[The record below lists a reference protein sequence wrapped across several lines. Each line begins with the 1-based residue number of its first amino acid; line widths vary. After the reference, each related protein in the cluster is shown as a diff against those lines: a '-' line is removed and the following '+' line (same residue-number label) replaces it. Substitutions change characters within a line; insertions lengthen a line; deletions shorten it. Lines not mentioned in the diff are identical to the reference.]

1 MALRIHQEVKQ
12 ALAEKR
18 AVVAL
23 ESTVITHGL
32 PRPDNLALAQ
42 RLERI
47 IRDAGAVPATIGMLS
62 GELVVGL
69 DKDELEHLATTQAHK
84 ASLWNL
90 AALSAQKRDA
100 GTTVATTLHAA
111 ALAGIEVFATG
122 GIGGVHKTAG
132 GAPHDESADLI
143 ALARYPVVVVCAGA
157 KSILDLAATKERLES
172 LGVPLVGYQ
181 TDKLAGFHVPE
192 TSFDVPIRCDSP
204 REVAALFKET
214 KDLNLLSSL
223 LVAKPV
229 SEGLE
234 PREVETWLAQAQRPL
249 SGMNDE
255 ADERALSG
263 KDVTPY
269 LLARLGE
276 LSGGRTT
283 EVNTRLLAENAQ
295 LAAEVAL
302 ALAAKPL
309 DVRLV

>member
-1 MALRIHQEVKQ
+1 MALRIHSEVQQ

-32 PRPDNLALAQ
+32 PRPENLALAQ
-42 RLERI
+42 RLEEV
-47 IRDAGAVPATIGMLS
+47 IREAGAVPATIGMLG
-62 GELVVGL
+62 GELVFGL
-69 DKDELEHLATTQAHK
+69 NEDELAYLASADARK

-90 AALSAQKRDA
+90 AALSAQQRDA

-111 ALAGIEVFATG
+111 ALAGIDVFATG
-122 GIGGVHKTAG
+122 GIGGVHKRAP
-132 GAPHDESADLI
+132 GAPHDESADLM
-143 ALARYPVVVVCAGA
+143 ALSRYPVIVICAGA
-157 KSILDLAATKERLES
+157 KSILDIPATKERLES

-192 TSFDVPIRCDSP
+192 TLLDVPVRCDSP
-204 REVAALFKET
+204 EEVAALFEQT
-214 KDLNLLSSL
+214 KDLHLLTSL
-223 LVAKPV
+223 LVTKPV

-234 PREVETWLAQAQRPL
+234 PREVDAWLERAQR
-249 SGMNDE
+249 E

-269 LLARLGE
+269 LLKRLGE

-283 EVNTRLLAENAQ
+283 EVNTRLLVENAQ

-302 ALAAKPL
+302 ALTAKPL
-309 DVRLV
+309 DVRLA